1 MDALLQKLRES
12 LAARGDVVFAVLF
25 GSGARGE
32 LKPSSDLDLALRLD
46 PSPDAWELGGLVAD
60 LMKAMGR
67 RVDVVLLPQVRSAL
81 LRHEIS
87 KGLLLLGDRDE
98 WIEFR
103 QQAMREW
110 RDFEPRFRRYT
121 EAGLRKFLR
130 EQGAHLGQGR

>member
-1 MDALLQKLRES
+1 MDALLQKLREG
-12 LAARGDVVFAVLF
+12 LTARGDVAFAVLF

-32 LKPSSDLDLALRLD
+32 LKPSSDLDLALRLE
-46 PSPDAWELGGLVAD
+46 PEPDAWELGGLVAD
-60 LMKAMGR
+60 LMKATGR

-81 LRHEIS
+81 LRHEVS
-87 KGLLLLGDRDE
+87 KGLLLLGDRGE

-103 QQAMREW
+103 QKAMREW

-130 EQGAHLGQGR
+130 EQGEHSGQGR

>member
-1 MDALLQKLRES
+1 MDALLQRLRDTLS
-12 LAARGDVVFAVLF
+12 ARGDVRFAILF

-32 LKPSSDLDLALRLD
+32 LKPSSDLDVALRLE
-46 PSPDAWELGGLVAD
+46 PPPDAWELGGLVSD
-60 LMKAMGR
+60 LMKATGR

-87 KGLLLLGDRDE
+87 KGMLLLGEREE
-98 WIEFR
+98 WIDFR

-130 EQGAHLGQGR
+130 EQVEHSGEGR